1 MGSLQMIICHGNASI
16 RKRYQGP
23 AFGRDL
29 YRILS
34 TSRITVNCHID
45 VAGQFADNMR
55 LFEAT
60 GAGTLLITDWKVNL
74 HNVFELGKEVGRL
87 SHFGRFA

>member
-1 MGSLQMIICHGNASI
+1 
-16 RKRYQGP
+16 
-23 AFGRDL
+23 
-29 YRILS
+29 
-34 TSRITVNCHID
+34 
-45 VAGQFADNMR
+45 MR

-87 SHFGRFA
+87 SHFEDLPKF